1 MKLLIL
7 STHSYTKEQASELC
21 CLGFTSISEEDFFY
35 TTVDPNSYN
44 NLTKLVQH
52 FIDLIGEE
60 ELIVYLDNST
70 VHHLPYLFDTFP
82 NLTISTPVQ

>member
-7 STHSYTKEQASELC
+7 STEIYTKTKVSELC
-21 CLGFTSISEEDFFY
+21 CLGFTCISEDELFY
-35 TTVDPNSYN
+35 TVIDPSSYS

-52 FIDLIGEE
+52 FIDLISEE
-60 ELIVYLDNST
+60 ELVVYLDNST